1 MMLIPGQQSFL
12 ELVGGLSIVAIALF
26 LAKVVANAVF
36 ARVIGDRLIDRWMS
50 QLKKRVK
57 AYQTRFKKIKADL
70 EFTAYL
76 RSDRSVGDA
85 RPGIE
90 SAVRSS
96 VACSKGGAEV
106 EAFRW
111 LDEGTAEVTLSYLN
125 NDPFT
130 VTLDLIQENHSFG
143 DSDVN
148 TVTDAE
154 LGSIGVTVCFEFD
167 FHNLKGALMDVGT
180 FSQFL
185 REGLQQEFNV
195 RNVTESR
202 FSVGTL
208 ENDLT
213 LDEWIQER
221 RFEASLLLKD
231 ERGERAI
238 EFYGDQAVI
247 TAPYP
252 EVDDQTAEYIRLTLL
267 NYYL

>member
-1 MMLIPGQQSFL
+1 MPFPGQQSLL
-12 ELVGGLSIVAIALF
+12 ELVGGLSLIAVGLFVAKA
-26 LAKVVANAVF
+26 VVNAIF
-36 ARVIGDRLIDRWMS
+36 ARVIGDRLIDRWVS

-76 RSDRSVGDA
+76 NSDRSVGDA
-85 RPGIE
+85 CQGIE
-90 SAVRSS
+90 SSVRSS
-96 VACSKGGAEV
+96 IARSKGGAEV
-106 EAFRW
+106 KEFHW

-130 VTLDLIQENHSFG
+130 VTIDLIQENHSFD
-143 DSDVN
+143 DSNVN
-148 TVTDAE
+148 TVSDAE
-154 LGSIGVTVCFEFD
+154 LGSIGVTVRFEFD
-167 FHNLKGALMDVGT
+167 FHNLKGVLMDVGT

-202 FSVGTL
+202 FTVGTL

-231 ERGERAI
+231 ERGERSI
-238 EFYGDQAVI
+238 EFHGNQAVI